1 MNQSF
6 SNLEKY
12 RDNLP
17 GYVRGRLTG
26 PDASAEDR
34 ALAAE
39 IEAAAATDPELQT
52 AIREETRLDE
62 WLDAYKTPEIS
73 AEFER
78 RFWHRFH
85 HGKLTGE
92 TGGFG
97 ARMLRL
103 TGPIAAAALIAVA
116 LVMFWN
122 GESVSPLNVTIGGT
136 PVIDAGSDDPDLD
149 DDEDWSPYY
158 GVGDANDRLLHRLD
172 LQSLRTLKQLDNEAF
187 LPLDN
192 LGHPDDLRLV
202 DDLDTLKAVDE
213 LDSLDG
219 NKEGSRE

>member
-12 RDNLP
+12 RDDLP

-26 PDASAEDR
+26 PHASAEDR
-34 ALAAE
+34 ALASE
-39 IEAAAATDPELQT
+39 IEAAAATDPELQS

-62 WLDAYKTPEIS
+62 WLEAYKTPEVS
-73 AEFER
+73 AAFER

-92 TGGFG
+92 TGGIG
-97 ARMLRL
+97 ARVLRL
-103 TGPIAAAALIAVA
+103 AGPIAAAALVAVA

-122 GESVSPLNVTIGGT
+122 GGAVSPLHVTIGGT
-136 PVIDAGSDDPDLD
+136 PVSDAGSDDDLADDLD

-158 GVGDANDRLLHRLD
+158 GVGDADDRLVSRLD
-172 LQSLRTLKQLDNEAF
+172 GQSLRLLKKLDNEAF

-213 LDSLDG
+213 LDS
-219 NKEGSRE
+219 KEGTRE